1 MMTPRF
7 IPLVLKHI
15 TRHRTRSL
23 LTISGVAV
31 AMFLFCVVQAMQSG
45 VEAATQVSAGDT
57 TLVVY
62 RENRYCPFS
71 SRLPQ
76 HYQRRI
82 ESIPGIAS
90 VVPMR
95 ILVTN
100 CRASLDVV
108 TFRGVP
114 EDQFVS
120 QYAPGFEIID
130 GSIEQWQRRSD
141 AALVGESLAVRRG
154 VKVGDRFSAAGITVF
169 VAGIVRSDEPQDRNV
184 AYTHLP
190 FIQEASH
197 RGGTGGVVTQ
207 FNVKVDDPNRLETIA
222 DAIDT
227 EFANDQEPTA
237 TYAEK
242 AFVARAATDVLEIV
256 SFASWLGWGALAA
269 VFALVANAIVLAV
282 QDRVRDHAVL
292 QTLGFSGSLI
302 GQLIVVEGMIIGLLG
317 GIVGAALAFV
327 VVSRGRFS
335 MTMEGLNVE
344 IASDPMIM
352 VIGLVLSVVLGVLAG
367 LVPAW
372 QASRREIA
380 SCFRAV

>member
-1 MMTPRF
+1 MISLQF

-15 TRHRTRSL
+15 VRHRTRSL
-23 LTISGVAV
+23 LTISGVAI
-31 AMFLFCVVQAMQSG
+31 AMFLFCAVQSMQSG

-82 ESIPGIAS
+82 EDVPGVAS
-90 VVPMR
+90 VVPIR
-95 ILVTN
+95 ILVSN

-114 EDQFVS
+114 KQAFAGQMS
-120 QYAPGFEIID
+120 NGIEIID
-130 GSIEQWQRRSD
+130 GSLEDWLRRGD
-141 AALVGESLAVRRG
+141 AAVVGESLAVRRG
-154 VKVGDRFSAAGITVF
+154 VKVGDRFSAAGITVY
-169 VAGIVRSDEPQDRNV
+169 VAAILRSDEPQDRNV

-190 FIQEASH
+190 FIQEASQ

-207 FNVKVDDPNRLETIA
+207 FNVKVDDPNQLQVVAESI
-222 DAIDT
+222 DA
-227 EFANDQEPTA
+227 EFADDQEPTA

-242 AFVARAATDVLEIV
+242 AFVARAASDVLEIV
-256 SFASWLGWGALAA
+256 NFASWLGWGALAA
-269 VFALVANAIVLAV
+269 VFALVANAIILAV

-292 QTLGFSGSLI
+292 QTLGFSGSMI
-302 GQLIVVEGMIIGLLG
+302 GQLIVLEGMLIGLVG
-317 GIVGAALAFV
+317 GIVGAAIAYIV
-327 VVSRGRFS
+327 VQQGRFS
-335 MTMEGLNVE
+335 LTMEGLNVE
-344 IASDPMIM
+344 IASDPNII
-352 VIGLVLSVVLGVLAG
+352 VIGLGLSVVLGVLAG